1 MFSNLSTLCHLN
13 IPKYS
18 NLIRFPSLFVEPGI
32 YFAPRRISGG
42 SSCLGMQI
50 RGAVCC
56 WPLRSQKPLLLWQ
69 STLII
74 PLCSQAT
81 ISYSFH
87 GWVMGQIAIVESQA
101 IPLVQDCY
109 VLSSMLKLGYTLVH
123 CAALCPMERGTWVCS
138 LFRELCSRS
147 RNGNYVDLRPEN
159 GWNFVLRVVLVQ
171 GME

>member
-74 PLCSQAT
+74 PLCSQASAIYHLLLLPWMGHGPNSHRR
-81 ISYSFH
+81 ISSNTPGSRLLCFVKYVKTWIYPGPLCSFMSH
-87 GWVMGQIAIVESQA
+87 
-101 IPLVQDCY
+101 
-109 VLSSMLKLGYTLVH
+109 
-123 CAALCPMERGTWVCS
+123 GTWNLGV
-138 LFRELCSRS
+138 F
-147 RNGNYVDLRPEN
+147 
-159 GWNFVLRVVLVQ
+159 LVP
-171 GME
+171 GTSF